1 MQGSLDQPP
10 IVIQTSALKTGALMI
25 GCAAVAVLCWFL
37 LSWNPPANSHADSGL
52 VAFGLAVPYYG
63 WLFVSPN
70 VLTLSPDGL
79 TLKTRWRQAQW
90 SWDQVSNFRAVRVQI
105 ANQHV
110 AFDIEEGTPA
120 PSSYMQWYVRYAG
133 ADDSLGGG
141 WELDPAALADLL
153 NSARE
158 RWKAAH
164 RWGGARA
171 AMSGR

>member
-1 MQGSLDQPP
+1 MQGNLDQPP
-10 IVIQTSALKTGALMI
+10 IVIYTSALKSGALMI
-25 GCAAVAVLCWFL
+25 GCAAVAAFCWFL
-37 LSWNPPANSHADSGL
+37 LSLNPPAAHADSGL

-79 TLKTRWRQAQW
+79 TLKTRWRKAEW
-90 SWDQVSNFRAVRVQI
+90 SWDQVSHFRAVRVQI
-105 ANQHV
+105 ASQHV
-110 AFDIEEGTPA
+110 AFDLEEGSSG

-141 WELDPAALADLL
+141 WELGATELAALL
-153 NSARE
+153 NSARD

-164 RWGGARA
+164 
-171 AMSGR
+171 